1 MPRKPQPIDTRL
13 LTRVSKMYY
22 EQELTQQKIAD
33 RLYLSRPKVSRLLKQ
48 ARDEGIVQ
56 INVLSS
62 PDIYTD
68 LEEKLETK
76 FELLEVVV
84 LEAPEPYLQEIVTRE
99 LGIAAAGY
107 FERTAR
113 DGDTIGISWGSTL
126 SAMIHALRPTEAH
139 ELHIVQVIGGLGPP
153 QAESHATSLC
163 TRMAQTL
170 DSQVTLVAAPGIVD
184 SEEVKAVLMSDS
196 HVEAAFQ
203 QFGSIDVAFV
213 GVGAPTPTSVVMR
226 DGSIISPGELDE
238 LVRAGAVGDIALR
251 YFDIDGNPVSTSIEE
266 RVIGITREE
275 LRSLARV
282 VGVAGG
288 PEKHE
293 AIRGALLGGL
303 VNVLVTDHLTAEFLL
318 QQSVLR

>member
-107 FERTAR
+107 FERTVR
-113 DGDTIGISWGSTL
+113 DGDTIGVSWGSTL
-126 SAMIHALRPTEAH
+126 SIMIHALRPTEAH
-139 ELHIVQVIGGLGPP
+139 DLHIVQVIGGLGPP

-184 SEEVKAVLMSDS
+184 SEEARSVLMSDS

-213 GVGAPTPTSVVMR
+213 GIGAPTPTSVVMQ

-238 LVRAGAVGDIALR
+238 LVQAGAVGDIALR
-251 YFDIDGNPVSTSIEE
+251 FFDIDGNPVSTSIEE